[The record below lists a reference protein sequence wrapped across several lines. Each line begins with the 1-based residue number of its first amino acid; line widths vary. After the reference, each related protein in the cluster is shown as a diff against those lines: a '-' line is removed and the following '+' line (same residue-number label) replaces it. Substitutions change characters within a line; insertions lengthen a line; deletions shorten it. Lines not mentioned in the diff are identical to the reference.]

1 MRKRHFPGSGL
12 LFDLRRHGVED
23 HADSS
28 PALDL
33 REYLSGPLAGSGV
46 FLGFSGGMDRQ
57 FTMDMVGRWSGN
69 TGTLDERFR
78 YSDGLT
84 GERCWELAFADGE
97 NFTATA
103 HDVEGVATGV
113 QRGNSA
119 VMRYRLRI
127 GRESGEIVVA
137 MEDWFHLMA
146 DATLINRARMA
157 KFGFKVGELCGS
169 FRRREIGEA
178 ATTGMKP
185 S

>member
-78 YSDGLT
+78 YSDGMT
-84 GERCWELAFADGE
+84 GERCWNLVFADGV

-103 HDVEGVATGV
+103 HDVEGIATGV

-127 GRESGEIVVA
+127 SRESGEVVVA

-146 DATLINRARMA
+146 DATLINRAIMT
-157 KFGFKVGELCGS
+157 KYGFKVGELCGS
-169 FRRREIGEA
+169 FRRRELEET
-178 ATTGMKP
+178 ATAGMKP

>member
-12 LFDLRRHGVED
+12 LFELRPQGVED
-23 HADSS
+23 HADST

-33 REYLSGPLAGSGV
+33 REFLSGPLAGSGV
-46 FLGFSGGMDRQ
+46 FLGLSRRMDRH

-69 TGTLDERFR
+69 TGTLDEHFR

-84 GERCWELAFADGE
+84 GERCWKLVFADGE

-103 HDVEGVATGV
+103 HDVEGIATGV

-127 GRESGEIVVA
+127 ARESGEIVVA

-146 DATLINRARMA
+146 DATLVNRARMT
-157 KFGFKVGELCGS
+157 KYGLKVGELCGS
-169 FRRREIGEA
+169 FRKCGAGET
-178 ATTGMKP
+178 ATKGTKP

>member
-1 MRKRHFPGSGL
+1 MRTRHFPGSGF
-12 LFDLRRHGVED
+12 LFDLGSQSVDDYAAET
-23 HADSS
+23 
-28 PALDL
+28 PVLDL
-33 REYLSGPLAGSGV
+33 RDYLSGPLSACGV
-46 FLGFSGGMDRQ
+46 FFGLSGRAERR
-57 FTMDMVGRWSGN
+57 FTVDMIGRWLDGK
-69 TGTLDERFR
+69 GTLDERFR
-78 YSDGLT
+78 YDDGRID
-84 GERCWELAFADGE
+84 ERCWSLTFSGDGT
-97 NFTATA
+97 FTATA

-146 DATLINRARMA
+146 DATLINRARMT

-178 ATTGMKP
+178 ATTGMEP